1 MSDRYVQGQ
10 GHSDLGRLLG
20 SLREKVP
27 KTPFLRAGVVL
38 SLQLF
43 LCLAHLIL
51 LYQPAS
57 PKMKTS
63 NEHLTKKKIPNS

>member
-1 MSDRYVQGQ
+1 MSKDRNTQTW
-10 GHSDLGRLLG
+10 
-20 SLREKVP
+20 VP

-38 SLQLF
+38 SIQLF

-57 PKMKTS
+57 PKVKTS
-63 NEHLTKKKIPNS
+63 NEHLTKKNPKQLTWGT